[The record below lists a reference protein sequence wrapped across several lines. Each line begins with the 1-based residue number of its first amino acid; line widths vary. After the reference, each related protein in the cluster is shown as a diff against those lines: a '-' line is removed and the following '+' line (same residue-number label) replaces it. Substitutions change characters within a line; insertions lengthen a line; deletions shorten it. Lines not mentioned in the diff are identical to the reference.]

1 MTQNQKKWKIK
12 QKITGYH
19 SLRIKNNNKKNKNR
33 KKEISLRMTK
43 HVNFDFMYETYGFL
57 ELIKKSLKFE
67 TSHFAF
73 HAW

>member
-1 MTQNQKKWKIK
+1 
-12 QKITGYH
+12 
-19 SLRIKNNNKKNKNR
+19 
-33 KKEISLRMTK
+33 MTK